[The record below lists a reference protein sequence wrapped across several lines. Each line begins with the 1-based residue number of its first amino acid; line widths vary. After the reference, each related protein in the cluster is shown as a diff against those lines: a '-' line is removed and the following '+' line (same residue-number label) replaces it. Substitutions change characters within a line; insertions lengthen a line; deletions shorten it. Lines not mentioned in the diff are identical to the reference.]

1 MTKYI
6 VLVLSV
12 LGLTFMIINR
22 FSNDKNQRRKL
33 NFNDIMEFMVFVVLA
48 ILSARSVIADE
59 PF

>member
-48 ILSARSVIADE
+48 ILSARSVITDE